1 MRKQRSEYDSSV
13 DALVAV
19 SKRLSVYE
27 DRYRMESE
35 AFFDKFRKGQMDDSV
50 DFVEWSNDYQHY
62 MAIRLEI
69 EKQLQHVA

>member
-1 MRKQRSEYDSSV
+1 MRKQRSEYDSPV

-27 DRYRMESE
+27 ARHQMTSE
-35 AFFDKFRKGQMDDSV
+35 YFFDKFRKGQLDDSV

-69 EKQLQHVA
+69 EKKLQHVA

>member
-1 MRKQRSEYDSSV
+1 MRKQRSEYDSPI

-19 SKRLSVYE
+19 SKGLSVYE
-27 DRYRMESE
+27 DGHQMTSE
-35 AFFDKFRKGQMDDSV
+35 DFFDKYSKGYLDDSV

-62 MAIRLEI
+62 MAIRFEI

>member
-1 MRKQRSEYDSSV
+1 MKKQRSEYDSPV

-27 DRYRMESE
+27 DRNQMTSE
-35 AFFDKFRKGQMDDSV
+35 DFFDKFKKGQLEDSV

-62 MAIRLEI
+62 IAIRFEI
-69 EKQLQHVA
+69 EKHLQHVA

>member
-1 MRKQRSEYDSSV
+1 MRKQRSEYDSPV

>member
-1 MRKQRSEYDSSV
+1 MRKQRTEYDSPV

-19 SKRLSVYE
+19 AKRLSVYE

-35 AFFDKFRKGQMDDSV
+35 AFFDKFRKGEMEDSV
-50 DFVEWSNDYQHY
+50 DCTEWANDYQHY

-69 EKQLQHVA
+69 ERHLQHVA